1 MRLIL
6 LNYLQTYANIS
17 KSILVGI
24 LLISVCFLWAI
35 VSSVQDSII
44 VDILF
49 DGNYTERKYNFETFF
64 SVSQTFNCFIGFVG
78 STIKLFP
85 IK

>member
-49 DGNYTERKYNFETFF
+49 DGNSIER
-64 SVSQTFNCFIGFVG
+64 
-78 STIKLFP
+78 
-85 IK
+85 